1 MKANFDTKYFI
12 FKRFNVFCIYVIIIG
27 TNVVKVY
34 ELGSLYKN
42 ESDTMKSGEHLSR
55 S

>member
-1 MKANFDTKYFI
+1 MKANFDTKYLFS
-12 FKRFNVFCIYVIIIG
+12 KGFCIYVIIIG